1 MYHCQWIGKKNRIKN
16 IGREQNKSVRSG
28 IRTHA
33 HRSGLRPERSALDHS
48 AILTC
53 RIMAGWIMILIF
65 LETSICFGD
74 YVNSNKKNLPR
85 RGIEPRPPRWERGIL
100 TTRLPGNL
108 NIGNGNNIWSMV
120 LQYNRWM
127 WVFDVLT
134 WLIIEI
140 VDEQI
145 NVYCS
150 RIFIYIFA
158 TVPEASVA

>member
-1 MYHCQWIGKKNRIKN
+1 MFIWLCTISNDENKIICQKWDSNPRPQKWTATWTQR
-16 IGREQNKSVRSG
+16 
-28 IRTHA
+28 
-33 HRSGLRPERSALDHS
+33 LRPLGHPDMY
-48 AILTC
+48 ILGPVT
-53 RIMAGWIMILIF
+53 WIYHFNMMILINIDI
-65 LETSICFGD
+65 SISK
-74 YVNSNKKNLPR
+74 NEKKNLPR